1 MKSVLGFAGMLAF
14 VLTGAIA
21 PADAQQPKRGGTL
34 NFAISAET
42 PHYDCHGSETYAT
55 RAFLGAVSIRRCS
68 ASISRSSPRS
78 KATSHRRGRSHP
90 T

>member
-1 MKSVLGFAGMLAF
+1 MKSVLGFAGLLAF
-14 VLTGAIA
+14 ALTGAIA

-55 RAFLGAVSIRRCS
+55 LHFSGAVLFDAGALQSQEVPRDRR
-68 ASISRSSPRS
+68 RPR
-78 KATSHRRGRSHP
+78 RRPGRSRP